1 MLRELLQR
9 RFTILLALV
18 LAALGNVMAAE
29 TALHQ
34 KTGGID
40 VYYGILPAQVA
51 GKHPITHEEKTMH
64 GGVPA
69 GKADYHLVVALFD
82 KRGVRITDAHVWA
95 TVGELGLAGK
105 RKALEPMRINDAIS
119 FGNYYALHGA
129 GPYRIAIE
137 VRLPG
142 AARPVEA
149 LFDYRLR

>member
-9 RFTILLALV
+9 RFAILLALV
-18 LAALGNVMAAE
+18 LAAPGSAMPAE

-34 KTGGID
+34 KTGGVD

-64 GGVPA
+64 GGVPV
-69 GKADYHLVVALFD
+69 GKDDHHLVVALFD
-82 KRGVRITDAHVWA
+82 KHGVRITDAQVWA

-105 RKALEPMRINDAIS
+105 RKKLEPMRIKDAIS
-119 FGNYYALHGA
+119 FGNYYALRGA

-137 VRLPG
+137 IRLPG

-149 LFDYRLR
+149 RFDYRLR